1 MATRPTDRSVI
12 SLCQLMLDDMAMRAM
27 GLRTQHDYV
36 RHVRAFAAFL
46 RRSPDTATA
55 KDVRRFQLDQ
65 REHNVGQS
73 AINATV
79 SALRFLFGVTLERPD
94 LSRRLVLA
102 RRPSKLPDVLSVEEG
117 AKLLAAAPGIK
128 YRAARRVAYASWAAR
143 VGGRPPQGPAAPVS
157 GPQKQLDRLRKT
169 AVRRPRG
176 GPRLSVAL
184 HPPSRDLEQSP
195 DPLRRHR
202 RHLTATKTIAAM
214 VPIASR

>member
-1 MATRPTDRSVI
+1 MATRPTDRSVT
-12 SLCQLMLDDMAMRAM
+12 SLRQLMLDDMAMRAM

-65 REHNVGQS
+65 CEHNVGQS

-102 RRPSKLPDVLSVEEG
+102 RRPSKLPEMLSVEEG
-117 AKLLAAAPGIK
+117 AKLLEAAPGIK
-128 YRAARRVAYASWAAR
+128 YRAARRVAYAMGCACRRSPTSRSCGTCLRSAKTTGSFTQNR
-143 VGGRPPQGPAAPVS
+143 RSSAPKRSSPVCRATPTKS
-157 GPQKQLDRLRKT
+157 RSRT
-169 AVRRPRG
+169 
-176 GPRLSVAL
+176 VA
-184 HPPSRDLEQSP
+184 
-195 DPLRRHR
+195 
-202 RHLTATKTIAAM
+202 
-214 VPIASR
+214 

>member
-12 SLCQLMLDDMAMRAM
+12 SLSQLMLDDMAMRAM
-27 GLRTQHDYV
+27 GSRTQHDYV

-102 RRPSKLPDVLSVEEG
+102 RRPSKLPEMLSVEEG
-117 AKLLAAAPGIK
+117 AKLLEAPPGIK
-128 YRAARRVAYASWAAR
+128 YRAARRVAYAMGCACRRSLTSRSCGTCLRSAKTTGSFTQNR
-143 VGGRPPQGPAAPVS
+143 RSSAPKRSSPVCRATPTKS
-157 GPQKQLDRLRKT
+157 RSRT
-169 AVRRPRG
+169 
-176 GPRLSVAL
+176 VA
-184 HPPSRDLEQSP
+184 
-195 DPLRRHR
+195 
-202 RHLTATKTIAAM
+202 
-214 VPIASR
+214 